1 MQAWILSAILF
12 DSFSPGPYHKE
23 RTRNMNKVLCTKIL
37 VGVIFFKGKNGNPSN
52 AQELN
57 ILLYFLKMEYFVT
70 IKNCEQ
76 F

>member
-1 MQAWILSAILF
+1 MYKNTCWS
-12 DSFSPGPYHKE
+12 D
-23 RTRNMNKVLCTKIL
+23 
-37 VGVIFFKGKNGNPSN
+37 FFFLRAKMGTLLN

-57 ILLYFLKMEYFVT
+57 ILLYFLKMEYFAT